1 MGHYS
6 QKCPS
11 PKNIKKSMQATWN
24 DSDSK
29 YNAFTTFEDAR
40 YDPNDMLAFVASM
53 KHENDSDCDNNSD
66 DDEFTN
72 EQRAEFFNYLVI

>member
-1 MGHYS
+1 
-6 QKCPS
+6 
-11 PKNIKKSMQATWN
+11 MQATWN

-29 YNAFTTFEDAR
+29 YNAFTNFEDAR

-72 EQRAEFFNYLVI
+72 EQRAEFFDYLVI